1 MHRQVAGAT
10 QPIWGRSAH
19 SIIFFSYFSV
29 LTPVTPGPFEKNAI
43 QHTIFFTAMPLPN
56 PAPQNGDRRQTPRV
70 RCGGLARIVSLPS
83 EGMAVPGKVLDLSLG
98 GCGIETPFPVP
109 SGTRA
114 EILLRVNAASIRV
127 IGEVQDPRGSRR
139 VGIQFLLLSGYG
151 KNLLQDL
158 IRELARQQAIAAIAH
173 AARRQPD
180 IEIVRPRPALLA
192 AGYSNGGSLV
202 TLVEAGTKP
211 LVVEP
216 TVIEHPTIQHPTIDV
231 VEAALTNDSRILRV
245 EELDLFI

>member
-1 MHRQVAGAT
+1 
-10 QPIWGRSAH
+10 
-19 SIIFFSYFSV
+19 
-29 LTPVTPGPFEKNAI
+29 
-43 QHTIFFTAMPLPN
+43 MPLPN
-56 PAPQNGDRRQTPRV
+56 PGPQKVDRRQSPRV

-83 EGMAVPGKVLDLSLG
+83 EGMAVPGKILNLSLG

-114 EILLRVNAASIRV
+114 EVLLRVNAASIRV
-127 IGEVQDPRGSRR
+127 IGEVQDPRGPRG

-173 AARRQPD
+173 AARRQSD
-180 IEIVRPRPALLA
+180 LDAIRPRPLLLGA
-192 AGYSNGGSLV
+192 SYSIGGSLV
-202 TLVEAGTKP
+202 TLEEAGTKRP
-211 LVVEP
+211 AIEP
-216 TVIEHPTIQHPTIDV
+216 PVIEHPTIHNPTIDV
-231 VEAALTNDSRILRV
+231 VDAASTQDSGILRV

>member
-1 MHRQVAGAT
+1 
-10 QPIWGRSAH
+10 
-19 SIIFFSYFSV
+19 
-29 LTPVTPGPFEKNAI
+29 
-43 QHTIFFTAMPLPN
+43 MPLPN
-56 PAPQNGDRRQTPRV
+56 PVPQKVDRRQSPRV

-83 EGMAVPGKVLDLSLG
+83 EGMAVPGKILNLSLG

-127 IGEVQDPRGSRR
+127 IGEVQDPRGPRG
-139 VGIQFLLLSGYG
+139 VGIEFLLLSGYG
-151 KNLLQDL
+151 KNLLQDV

-180 IEIVRPRPALLA
+180 LEAIRPRPLLLA
-192 AGYSNGGSLV
+192 ASYSRGGSLV
-202 TLVEAGTKP
+202 TLEEAGTKRHTI
-211 LVVEP
+211 EP
-216 TVIEHPTIQHPTIDV
+216 PVTEHLTIQSPTSDV
-231 VEAALTNDSRILRV
+231 VDAQLTNDSRILRA